1 MLRTFFF
8 PAAYMDKLMLKTVVT
23 RFCSDDRDRVLSL
36 PSGSL
41 LIGKS
46 HWRIAQLPKQP
57 HQRDP
62 LPFFLFF
69 FPGEQN
75 YSTFDQSC
83 LYYISAVNTQKINC
97 AVSLHLNIENNQCAN
112 WYTPCF
118 LLIVM
123 LYIVAWSI

>member
-23 RFCSDDRDRVLSL
+23 RFCSDDRDRVLSQ

-46 HWRIAQLPKQP
+46 HWRIAQLPKQL

-62 LPFFLFF
+62 LPFFLSFFF
-69 FPGEQN
+69 FPVCKTIVPLISLA
-75 YSTFDQSC
+75 YITSVLSTHKKSTV
-83 LYYISAVNTQKINC
+83 L
-97 AVSLHLNIENNQCAN
+97 
-112 WYTPCF
+112 
-118 LLIVM
+118 
-123 LYIVAWSI
+123 